1 MQFEINPVSRNAL
14 LGDREA
20 AYRQTPAQHEELLTQ
35 FERPGMT
42 PMELMAAQ
50 LQGIEAEQ
58 AEPRYWLDEKP
69 RRDIGAGSSWIKGV
83 EYLPDSGIAIITM
96 PDGKSE
102 YRFMD
107 AQGVGDF
114 ITSDSLGNYF
124 NRFLRE
130 G

>member
-1 MQFEINPVSRNAL
+1 MNFQINPISRNVLA
-14 LGDREA
+14 GNSEA
-20 AYRQTPAQHEELLTQ
+20 AYRQTPAQHDELLHQ

-50 LQGIEAEQ
+50 LQGEEAEA
-58 AEPRYWLDEKP
+58 AEPRYWLDQTP
-69 RRDIGAGSSWIKGV
+69 RRDLGVGSSWIKNV
-83 EYLPDSGIAIITM
+83 EYLPESGIAIITM
-96 PDGKSE
+96 PDGKNE
-102 YRFMD
+102 YRFLD
-107 AQGVGDF
+107 SDTVGDF

>member
-1 MQFEINPVSRNAL
+1 MRFEISPITRNAL
-14 LGDREA
+14 LGNSEA

-42 PMELMAAQ
+42 PAELLAAQ
-50 LQGIEAEQ
+50 LQGIEAEKE
-58 AEPRYWLDEKP
+58 EPRYWLDETP
-69 RRDIGAGSSWIKGV
+69 RRDLGVGSSWIRGV

-96 PDGKSE
+96 PNGKSE

-107 AQGVGDF
+107 SQGVGDF
-114 ITSDSLGNYF
+114 ITSDSLGDYF